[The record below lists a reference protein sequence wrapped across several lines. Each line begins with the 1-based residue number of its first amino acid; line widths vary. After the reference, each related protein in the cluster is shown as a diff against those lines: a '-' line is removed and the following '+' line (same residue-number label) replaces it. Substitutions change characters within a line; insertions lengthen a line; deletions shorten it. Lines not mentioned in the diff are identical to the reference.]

1 MLQSN
6 SSLQNVAKRV
16 NFGLNLSQWLKAN
29 KLSLNVTKTELI
41 NFHLNSKKIDHSLK
55 FKLFHR
61 LTQPSTVKY
70 LGILIDIHLQWLKQ
84 IELKLNQTNGILSKL
99 RNNTSVQT
107 LKMAYHSLF
116 SPHLLYGSQL
126 WGHTNLTN
134 QKKFQ
139 KLQSRAFRNIV
150 FKKQQ
155 DYIRQY
161 WKELEVLKFS
171 YLLYLQNCLFTWR
184 PETNQKLA
192 NSFADLK
199 LCGGY
204 QNKSQTKGLPYI
216 YRSMAHSLLNVTV

>member
-1 MLQSN
+1 MVYSVN
-6 SSLQNVAKRV
+6 SETIRL
-16 NFGLNLSQWLKAN
+16 
-29 KLSLNVTKTELI
+29 
-41 NFHLNSKKIDHSLK
+41 
-55 FKLFHR
+55 FKLWRWH
-61 LTQPSTVKY
+61 T
-70 LGILIDIHLQWLKQ
+70 ILF
-84 IELKLNQTNGILSKL
+84 
-99 RNNTSVQT
+99 
-107 LKMAYHSLF
+107 F
-116 SPHLLYGSQL
+116 SPPTVWISIMGAYKF
-126 WGHTNLTN
+126 N
-134 QKKFQ
+134 QPKKFQ